1 MKKILFIS
9 LIIGFF
15 AATAAAETKPKI
27 EFASTTHDLGTI
39 KANGGRVT
47 FSYDFT
53 NTGDAPLL
61 IFSVT
66 NGGCGCT
73 KPSFPKEPIMPGKK
87 GKISI
92 TFDPTGRR
100 GELQRTVLVDTNAS
114 KKRIKLK
121 FTGAITPAPKK

>member
-1 MKKILFIS
+1 MKKILLLTFI
-9 LIIGFF
+9 LGLF
-15 AATAAAETKPKI
+15 AATAAAEGKPKI

-39 KANGGRVT
+39 KADGGRAT
-47 FSYDFT
+47 FAYEFE

-73 KPSFPKEPIMPGKK
+73 KPSFPKEPVLPGKK
-87 GKISI
+87 GKITI

-121 FTGAITPAPKK
+121 FTGVITPSPKK